1 MAHGP
6 GVARDVVGW
15 PVETE
20 AIEIAREAGVEV
32 GLSLVAHSDASQTV
46 LRVAVAA
53 PAHGWSRVLDLR
65 LFQHGDQGRFRAG
78 VAAAAFLVEVLGEEN

>member
-1 MAHGP
+1 MWPA
-6 GVARDVVGW
+6 AW
-15 PVETE
+15 PVESE

-53 PAHGWSRVLDLR
+53 PANGWSRVLDLR
-65 LFQHGDQGRFRAG
+65 LFQHGDHGRFRAG
-78 VAAAAFLVEVLGEEN
+78 VAAAAFLVEVLGEEH